1 MQNNPSVGNPLLLQG
16 RIVQRNF
23 YNSGFD
29 FRIDSILRIR
39 STQADNITKCKFTS
53 FFIKL
58 FETAKTISGI
68 AKHFTH
74 LCYAA
79 KLATQLQKFLFRFND
94 FLWFFCTLCKKWEWN
109 IRNPCAVKSQSGIIG
124 RDAPFYSV

>member
-58 FETAKTISGI
+58 FETVKTISGI

-79 KLATQLQKFLFRFND
+79 KLTTQLQKAQFRFND
-94 FLWFFCTLCKKWEWN
+94 FCLEIHLIFLSLFDALLN
-109 IRNPCAVKSQSGIIG
+109 IASFSCFVR
-124 RDAPFYSV
+124 